1 MMYDW
6 FEAKLRLLKKQ
17 QPTLS
22 QVDVCNEIIEEVCE
36 DKEEQKCSLV
46 TKEQCQTVTD
56 EVKSRI
62 FFSSKLLTNS
72 NF

>member
-1 MMYDW
+1 M
-6 FEAKLRLLKKQ
+6 LKKQ
-17 QPTLS
+17 QHTLS
-22 QVDVCNEIIEEVCE
+22 QVDVCNEIVEEVCE
-36 DKEEQKCSLV
+36 DKEEEKCRLV

-62 FFSSKLLTNS
+62 FFSSKLLTNN

>member
-1 MMYDW
+1 M
-6 FEAKLRLLKKQ
+6 
-17 QPTLS
+17 
-22 QVDVCNEIIEEVCE
+22 DVCNEIVEEVCE
-36 DKEEQKCSLV
+36 DKEEEKCRLV

-62 FFSSKLLTNS
+62 FFSSNLLTNS

>member
-1 MMYDW
+1 MYDW
-6 FEAKLRLLKKQ
+6 FEARLRLLKKQ

-56 EVKSRI
+56 EVRSRI

>member
-6 FEAKLRLLKKQ
+6 FEARLRLLKKQ

-36 DKEEQKCSLV
+36 DKEEQKCRLV

>member
-6 FEAKLRLLKKQ
+6 FEARLRLLKKQ

-22 QVDVCNEIIEEVCE
+22 QVDLCNEIIEEVCE

-62 FFSSKLLTNS
+62 FFRQ